1 MYKSW
6 RRRVLDGGRT
16 EYDRYVL
23 SGKELLGCTLKG
35 LIVTG
40 GFSCLFYRSWLG
52 FAAFPAV
59 WAVIRRREIKGRTAQ
74 RKQRLSVQFKDAILM
89 VTAGIQSGSSVE
101 NAFLEAEQEIR
112 SLYGADSEMG
122 QELAVIRKGL
132 TNRVPLEKM
141 LLDLGRRSSVEEIR
155 DFTEVFA
162 AAKRLGGNMKEIIK
176 RTADLTGQRMEVE
189 REITTLLASR
199 KYEQRVMML
208 IPFLLYGY
216 MELSS
221 DGFFDILYHNPAGA
235 AVMTLCLALYLG
247 ACALSEKIM
256 DIRV

>member
-6 RRRVLDGGRT
+6 RRQDLDGGRT
-16 EYDRYVL
+16 DYDRYVL
-23 SGKELLGCTLKG
+23 SGKELLICTLKA
-35 LIVTG
+35 LLVTG
-40 GFSCLFYRSWLG
+40 GFSYLFYRSWLG
-52 FAAFPAV
+52 FLAFPAV
-59 WAVIRRREIKGRTAQ
+59 WAVIRRREIKGRTAL

-122 QELAVIRKGL
+122 QELAMVRKGL
-132 TNRVPLEKM
+132 TNRIPLEKM

-162 AAKRLGGNMKEIIK
+162 AAKRLGGNMREIIK
-176 RTADLTGQRMEVE
+176 RTANLTGQRMEVE

-216 MELSS
+216 MEISS
-221 DGFFDILYHNPAGA
+221 DGFFDILYHNPAGI
-235 AVMTLCLALYLG
+235 AVMTFCLALYLG
-247 ACALSEKIM
+247 SCVLAEKIM

>member
-1 MYKSW
+1 MLKC
-6 RRRVLDGGRT
+6 
-16 EYDRYVL
+16 
-23 SGKELLGCTLKG
+23 LL
-35 LIVTG
+35 VTG
-40 GFSCLFYRSWLG
+40 GFSYLFYRSWLG
-52 FAAFPAV
+52 FLALPAV
-59 WAVIRRREIKGRTAQ
+59 WTALRRREIKNRTAL
-74 RKQRLSVQFKDAILM
+74 RKQRLSLQFKDAILM

-101 NAFLEAEQEIR
+101 NAFLEAEREIV
-112 SLYGADSEMG
+112 SLYGAQSEMG
-122 QELAVIRKGL
+122 RELSAIRKGL

-141 LLDLGRRSSVEEIR
+141 LLDLGRRSGVEEIR

-199 KYEQRVMML
+199 KYEQKVMML

-216 MELSS
+216 MQISS
-221 DGFFDILYHNPAGA
+221 AGFFDILYHNPAGI

-247 ACALSEKIM
+247 SCVLSEKIM

>member
-1 MYKSW
+1 MDK
-6 RRRVLDGGRT
+6 GRT
-16 EYDRYVL
+16 DYDSYAL
-23 SGKELLGCTLKG
+23 SGKERLVCAGKALL
-35 LIVTG
+35 VTG
-40 GFSCLFYRSWLG
+40 SFSYLFYRSWFG
-52 FAAFPAV
+52 FLTLPIVLAV
-59 WAVIRRREIKGRTAQ
+59 LWKREVKSRTAL

-101 NAFLEAEQEIR
+101 NAFLETEQEIM
-112 SLYGADSEMG
+112 SLYGVQSEMG
-122 QELAVIRKGL
+122 QELAAIRKGL

-141 LLDLGRRSSVEEIR
+141 LLDLGRRSGVEEIR

-162 AAKRLGGNMKEIIK
+162 AAKRIGGNMKEIIK

-199 KYEQRVMML
+199 KYEQKVMML

-216 MELSS
+216 MQISS
-221 DGFFDILYHNPAGA
+221 DGFFDILYHNVAGI

-247 ACALSEKIM
+247 SCALSEKIM